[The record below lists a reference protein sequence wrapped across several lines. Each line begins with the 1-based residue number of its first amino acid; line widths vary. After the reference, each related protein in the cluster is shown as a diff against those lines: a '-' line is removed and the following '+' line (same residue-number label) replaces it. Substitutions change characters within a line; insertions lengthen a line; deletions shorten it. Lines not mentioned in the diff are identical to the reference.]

1 MRPVRVRLRGRDP
14 APPLFC
20 RLPFT
25 EVSIDEAG
33 DVWPNC
39 CPDWVEF
46 PLGNLLREPWE
57 EIWNGESARS
67 LRQASLDGSLR
78 HCDRGWCPH
87 VQAALH
93 GEPDHRVRPLGGH
106 EALDLPEEV
115 RRGELVMGVGP
126 VDVGM
131 HYEPSCNLA
140 CPTCRSGL
148 FAVTGEQAER
158 MQRLHAVVAA
168 HVLTHPR
175 AISLT
180 GVGDP
185 FASGFLRSFLE
196 EFDRRRYPTIER
208 VHLHTNAIL
217 WTPAMWARLTGLHE
231 VEVTTDISINA
242 ARPDTYARVRRP
254 ATWDRLRE
262 NLDFIGSIPNVSS
275 IGVSMVVSQANL
287 DELVEFHDLGVT
299 LAAQSPRFTFVE
311 YKRVRRRWD
320 HDKTTWRS
328 MGLDHLT
335 RTQKAVLTRELAEL
349 DRRRRAGAR
358 PEIRSNLDELADAL
372 G

>member
-1 MRPVRVRLRGRDP
+1 MRVG
-14 APPLFC
+14 A
-20 RLPFT
+20 
-25 EVSIDEAG
+25 
-33 DVWPNC
+33 
-39 CPDWVEF
+39 
-46 PLGNLLREPWE
+46 
-57 EIWNGESARS
+57 
-67 LRQASLDGSLR
+67 
-78 HCDRGWCPH
+78 
-87 VQAALH
+87 
-93 GEPDHRVRPLGGH
+93 
-106 EALDLPEEV
+106 
-115 RRGELVMGVGP
+115 GP

-140 CPTCRSGL
+140 CPTCRSGPYV
-148 FAVTGEQAER
+148 VTGPEATRLEHLHRVVTEQ
-158 MQRLHAVVAA
+158 
-168 HVLTHPR
+168 VLTHPR

-196 EFDRRRYPTIER
+196 DFDRRRYPTIER

-231 VEVTTDISINA
+231 VEVTTDISIDA

-262 NLDFIGSIPNVSS
+262 NLDFIGTLPNVSS

-320 HDKTTWRS
+320 HDEATWRA
-328 MGLDHLT
+328 MGLEHLDPAQT
-335 RTQKAVLTRELAEL
+335 AVLSRELTALE
-349 DRRRRAGAR
+349 RRRHGGAR

-372 G
+372 D

>member
-39 CPDWVEF
+39 CPDWVAF
-46 PLGNLLREPWE
+46 PLGNLLEQAWDD
-57 EIWNGESARS
+57 IWNGEQARS
-67 LRQASLDGSLR
+67 LRRASLDGSLR

-87 VQAALH
+87 VQAALQ
-93 GEPDHRVRPLGGH
+93 GEPDHRVRPLGEH
-106 EALDLPEEV
+106 DDLELPDEA

-140 CPTCRSGL
+140 CPTCRSDL
-148 FAVTGEQAER
+148 FAVTGAEAER
-158 MQRLHAVVAA
+158 MQRLHEVVAA
-168 HVLTHPR
+168 QVLTHPR

-185 FASGFLRSFLE
+185 FASGFLRRFLE
-196 EFDRRRYPTIER
+196 GFDRRRYPTIER
-208 VHLHTNAIL
+208 IHLHTNAIL
-217 WTPAMWARLTGLHE
+217 WTPAMWARLEGLHE
-231 VEVTTDISINA
+231 IEVTTDISIDA
-242 ARPDTYARVRRP
+242 ARPSTYEQVRRP

-262 NLDFIGSIPNVSS
+262 NLDFIGTLPNVSS

-287 DELVEFHDLGVT
+287 DELVEFHDL
-299 LAAQSPRFTFVE
+299 AAELGRSSPRFTFVE

-320 HDKTTWRS
+320 HDDPTWRA
-328 MGLDHLT
+328 MGLEHLDPA
-335 RTQKAVLTRELAEL
+335 QEAALAAGLAEL
-349 DRRRRAGAR
+349 DRRRRARAL
-358 PEIRSNLDELADAL
+358 PEIRSNLDELAEAL
-372 G
+372 A